1 MAKKFHTPSSHI
13 TIRNCL
19 MNDGHGAVVLGSEM
33 GAGIRNLNVSYC
45 IFENTDRGVR
55 VKTRRGRGK
64 LAVVDGV
71 TFHHIVMKNVLTPLV
86 INMFYN
92 CDPLDG
98 KTWYVW
104 TKEKLPVDERT
115 PYLGKFVFRDM
126 VCEDA
131 SACGGFFYGLP
142 EAPIAS
148 ITLQNISISF
158 KENPEIK
165 KPAMMSYLQPMKQ
178 KGLYLKN
185 VEEVILKN
193 VQINNYRGSPITRSN
208 IGKITGRL
216 AKEVL

>member
-1 MAKKFHTPSSHI
+1 M
-13 TIRNCL
+13 
-19 MNDGHGAVVLGSEM
+19 
-33 GAGIRNLNVSYC
+33 
-45 IFENTDRGVR
+45 
-55 VKTRRGRGK
+55 
-64 LAVVDGV
+64 
-71 TFHHIVMKNVLTPLV
+71 
-86 INMFYN
+86 
-92 CDPLDG
+92 
-98 KTWYVW
+98 
-104 TKEKLPVDERT
+104 DERT
-115 PYLGKFVFRDM
+115 PDLGKFVFCDM

-185 VEEVILKN
+185 VDEVILKN